1 MTDNTG
7 PRLAGEGLCR
17 NACRLKREVVRAVNV
32 VESKVACVHAIEAY
46 RGQLWYRSTYS

>member
-17 NACRLKREVVRAVNV
+17 NACRLKREVVRAVMEPEGSLPLAKECATV
-32 VESKVACVHAIEAY
+32 PDP
-46 RGQLWYRSTYS
+46 G